1 MDTGKAGEMA
11 QQPRAGSALAEDM
24 SLILRTHA
32 ELISNSSAKGSNIL
46 F

>member
-1 MDTGKAGEMA
+1 
-11 QQPRAGSALAEDM
+11 M

-46 F
+46 FWTP